1 MKRIASVLLAAALI
15 AAAVFPVAVY
25 AASNEQVV
33 FEYLTNTMGLN
44 TAAACGAMANLE
56 KESNFNPHA
65 EYQEKDG
72 SISYGLCQWN
82 GVRRTALENYCSAH
96 GYDSTTLNGQLHYM
110 LYELETSESSAYGSF
125 RNVENTADG
134 AYTAGYNWA
143 SKYERCAHYFD
154 DVDQYAQRANLAKS
168 KYWP

>member
-72 SISYGLCQWN
+72 SISMVFVSGMACAVQRWRITVLCMDMIP
-82 GVRRTALENYCSAH
+82 RR
-96 GYDSTTLNGQLHYM
+96 
-110 LYELETSESSAYGSF
+110 
-125 RNVENTADG
+125 
-134 AYTAGYNWA
+134 
-143 SKYERCAHYFD
+143 
-154 DVDQYAQRANLAKS
+154 
-168 KYWP
+168 

>member
-82 GVRRTALENYCSAH
+82 GVRPYSA
-96 GYDSTTLNGQLHYM
+96 G
-110 LYELETSESSAYGSF
+110 ELLF
-125 RNVENTADG
+125 
-134 AYTAGYNWA
+134 
-143 SKYERCAHYFD
+143 CA
-154 DVDQYAQRANLAKS
+154 
-168 KYWP
+168 WI